1 MRSFQVIS
9 LLEPMSDS
17 ESHDDESAMG
27 KLASL
32 LDSDSGDKDVE
43 VDETDALKT
52 ASVMEKLGR
61 ALESGQAKL
70 DLDLRDLFGG
80 EETDEDIGR
89 HNQLEDE
96 YLKVTGQPGV

>member
-1 MRSFQVIS
+1 MRSLQVTS
-9 LLEPMSDS
+9 LLDPVHDS
-17 ESHDDESAMG
+17 ELHDESAMG

-32 LDSDSGDKDVE
+32 LDINPDNQDIEASGIDV
-43 VDETDALKT
+43 LKT
-52 ASVMEKLGR
+52 ASIIEKLGK
-61 ALESGQAKL
+61 ALESGQAQL

>member
-1 MRSFQVIS
+1 MRSLQVTS
-9 LLEPMSDS
+9 LLDPLPDS
-17 ESHDDESAMG
+17 ELHNESAMD

-32 LDSDSGDKDVE
+32 LDINPDNQDVE
-43 VDETDALKT
+43 VNEIDVLKT

-61 ALESGQAKL
+61 ALESGQAQL

-80 EETDEDIGR
+80 EETDEDISR

-96 YLKVTGQPGV
+96 YLKVTGQPGF